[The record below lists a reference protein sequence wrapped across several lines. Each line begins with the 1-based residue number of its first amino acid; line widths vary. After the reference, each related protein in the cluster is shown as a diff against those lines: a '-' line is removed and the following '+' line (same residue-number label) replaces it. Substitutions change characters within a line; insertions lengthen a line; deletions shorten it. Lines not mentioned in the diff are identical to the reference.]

1 MCDACADAHRRTKLT
16 RHHKIVTLEQ
26 LQRAD
31 FNVADVRE
39 HQYIECSTHCD
50 EPLKYLCRKCDQLIC
65 RECKV
70 SAEHDKHAC
79 FELSDAVERFRSR
92 TEPVLQRLW
101 DKHHGLQQYRQFLDG
116 YSKHVSDN
124 ADNVIA
130 RITAH
135 ADKLH
140 AMVDEHRDRLI
151 SKIKEAKHEDEIQV
165 SNINH
170 EMAHNLVQQLRQLTW
185 CVAFETHEI
194 SR

>member
-1 MCDACADAHRRTKLT
+1 MECHDNLCDACADAHRRTKLT
-16 RHHKIVTLEQ
+16 RHHKIASFEH
-26 LQRAD
+26 LQRGEHD
-31 FNVADVRE
+31 DDVRE
-39 HQYIECSTHCD
+39 FQAIECHTHSD
-50 EPLKYLCRKCDQLIC
+50 EQLKYMCRKCDQLIC

-116 YSKHVSDN
+116 YNKHVSDN

-165 SNINH
+165 RNFN
-170 EMAHNLVQQLRQLTW
+170 
-185 CVAFETHEI
+185 
-194 SR
+194 